1 MSWRVARQFVDPSIA
16 TATLKI
22 NPERVWKDM
31 ELFGFLF
38 ESMCTRDIR
47 VYADASEGDVLYY
60 RDDTGLEAD
69 LIVLLHDGRWG
80 AIEVKMGNKQLEQA
94 AENLIKLASKV
105 KTEKVGEP
113 SFLMVLTAEGYAYR
127 RKDGI
132 LVVPIG
138 CLGV

>member
-1 MSWRVARQFVDPSIA
+1 MSKPS
-16 TATLKI
+16 
-22 NPERVWKDM
+22 EKD
-31 ELFGFLF
+31 G
-38 ESMCTRDIR
+38 
-47 VYADASEGDVLYY
+47 VKH